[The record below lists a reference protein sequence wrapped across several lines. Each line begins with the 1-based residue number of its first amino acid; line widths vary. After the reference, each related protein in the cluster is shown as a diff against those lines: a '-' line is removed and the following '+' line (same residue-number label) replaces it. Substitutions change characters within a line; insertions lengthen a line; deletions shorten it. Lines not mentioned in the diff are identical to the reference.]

1 VKIKL
6 LPLIAILLFAAAP
19 VVIGSAEQSKKD
31 DASAAAKTDGKTAD
45 GKTDAKADSKTDAK
59 SGDEKGAKTA
69 DADQDATSDEKPA
82 KKLSSECIAS
92 EEVIADLE
100 GREKKLKQR
109 EEALKERETEVA
121 AEAASVKEEVSKM
134 ESKRA
139 EIQGEHAKE
148 MAAREEQVNKLIE
161 TFESMSPKAAA
172 AVIADVDD
180 ELAVMAL
187 GKLTSVKA
195 GKILG
200 NLKADKSAHLS
211 EMMAYGKKSSG
222 KEASHGESNRAPAS
236 SSSKQ

>member
-1 VKIKL
+1 MKIKL

-19 VVIGSAEQSKKD
+19 VVIGSAEQAKKD
-31 DASAAAKTDGKTAD
+31 DAPTTAKNDGKAAAGKTE
-45 GKTDAKADSKTDAK
+45 AKAD
-59 SGDEKGAKTA
+59 AKTA
-69 DADQDATSDEKPA
+69 DADDEAETDEKPA

-100 GREKKLKQR
+100 AREKKLKQR

-134 ESKRA
+134 ESKRGQ
-139 EIQGEHAKE
+139 IQDEHAKE
-148 MAAREEQVNKLIE
+148 MADREEQVNKLIE
-161 TFESMSPKAAA
+161 TFESMSPKSAA

-200 NLKADKSAHLS
+200 NLKSDKSAHLS
-211 EMMAYGKKSSG
+211 EMMAYGKIKSSG
-222 KEASHGESNRAPAS
+222 KEASHGESNRAPANS
-236 SSSKQ
+236 TSK